1 MEVSYKSWLVWSL
14 ALDDELV
21 RALSGPGTFPKRKPS
36 GVTELG
42 FKENPRENAASLD
55 PCRAAKQSLTT
66 KFVPAL
72 SWAICRGGERQGLR
86 PNKKPRLV
94 SYRGFRGP
102 GVGLHGG

>member
-42 FKENPRENAASLD
+42 FKDTS
-55 PCRAAKQSLTT
+55 
-66 KFVPAL
+66 
-72 SWAICRGGERQGLR
+72 
-86 PNKKPRLV
+86 
-94 SYRGFRGP
+94 
-102 GVGLHGG
+102 